1 MNKFLHILIFL
12 FLLFFQVLVADS
24 IALWGIVTPMLYIM
38 FILILPFQMPK
49 WQVILLGFLMGFCI
63 DIFTGV
69 LGQHAAACVL
79 IAFLRMPIIS
89 LVPTHIKFEEHMRP
103 ILWDMH
109 FAWFIQYSLYLTLI
123 HHIFFFFL
131 DTMSFK
137 NFFLVL
143 GIALLNTVATVILI
157 FIFQILFYKPS
168 KRY

>member
-12 FLLFFQVLVADS
+12 FLFFFQVLVADS
-24 IALWGIVTPMLYIM
+24 IALWGFVTPMLYIL
-38 FILILPFQMPK
+38 FILFLPFQMPK

-89 LVPTHIKFEEHMRP
+89 LIPTHIKAEEHSPP
-103 ILWDMH
+103 IIWEMH
-109 FAWFIQYSLYLTLI
+109 FAWFIQNSLYLTLI